1 MILGGLVGLFLLE
14 LLVVGLWPGFKAPTQ
29 PLDPG
34 LRAVDDEP
42 GPPIGPERAVSFP
55 VGGVTLRGLFYLP
68 PDTTRPVPCVVMA
81 HGAGGVMAMGLARY
95 ARRFQAAGLAV
106 LAFDY
111 RHWGESDGQP
121 RHLLRIPSQLADW
134 AAALAYARNLK
145 EVDPERIALWGTSL
159 SGGHVI
165 TTAARDGRVACVCAQ
180 CPGLDGRATAEVI
193 RHREG
198 LGHALRLVA
207 HGQRDLVR
215 SWLGL
220 SPHMIPV
227 VGRHGALALMPMDQ
241 AYQDFGRMAPPGY
254 LNQACARILVRGD
267 KYRPVRYASR
277 VRCPTLL
284 QICEHDE
291 FTPGGRGPKNGVG
304 AGRPGRGEAL
314 PHKPFRHLFRP
325 AFRDQPGRSSG
336 VPDPPSGPVGRRPHP
351 LTTGR
356 GRSVSTLFPLT

>member
-1 MILGGLVGLFLLE
+1 METVALILLILGGLVGLFLLE
-14 LLVVGLWPGFKAPTQ
+14 LLVVGLWPGFSVPAQ
-29 PLDPG
+29 PLEPG

-42 GPPIGPERAVSFP
+42 DPPVGPEREVSFP
-55 VGGVTLRGLFYLP
+55 VRGTTVRGRLFLP
-68 PDTTRPVPCVVMA
+68 PGLDRPVPCVVMA
-81 HGAGGVMAMGLARY
+81 HGTGGVVAMGLARY

-121 RHLLRIPSQLADW
+121 RHLLWIPRQLEDY
-134 AAALAYARNLK
+134 AAAMEYARGLA

-165 TTAARDGRVACVCAQ
+165 TAAARDGRAACVVAQ

-198 LGHALRLVA
+198 LGYALRLVA

-220 SPHMIPV
+220 SAHMIPV
-227 VGRHGALALMPMDQ
+227 VGRSGALAMIAMDQ
-241 AYQDFGRMAPPGY
+241 AYQDFSRMAPPGY
-254 LNQACARILVRGD
+254 PNQACARILVRGD

-291 FTPGGRGPKNGVG
+291 FTPAAAAQKTASALDALAEVKRYPINHFDIYFGRHFETSLADQV
-304 AGRPGRGEAL
+304 EFL
-314 PHKPFRHLFRP
+314 TRHLAR
-325 AFRDQPGRSSG
+325 
-336 VPDPPSGPVGRRPHP
+336 
-351 LTTGR
+351 
-356 GRSVSTLFPLT
+356 